1 MRAARQKISRHTAM
15 LIVYLV
21 LSLGIGTLVT
31 VSVDNYEDVTTAK
44 EILRDEGQE
53 LTDAV
58 RAFKVSSPGATS
70 GQVMSFVTMFVSTG
84 MSSELLVINPET
96 DATPYSKDFRPLVSV
111 VEGDKRMDVYMSNK
125 YLNSQLSSYDVP
137 DLMLGLF
144 VTIAVF
150 TVMVIY
156 AEKKRQ
162 ALVMQQRFEEKHA
175 ELTKALEEHEALAL
189 LGRMAATLAH
199 ELKTP
204 ISTIS
209 TLLQVFP
216 SRSADEN
223 FRNRF
228 VALAGEELNR
238 TQQIIDNLLVYG
250 KDIEIKDEQWTEFGP
265 FIGEIA
271 QKYGL
276 KIAACPRFSLYG
288 NVFYL
293 GLLFENLIRNS
304 RNAGAADIR
313 VILDNPPAGDGVS
326 AVVRIEDNGAGFPEG
341 ADLAKLMDPF
351 VTERPNGAGLGL
363 YLARKIAAA
372 HGAAITPYRP
382 QAGAGFMI
390 TLQGRR
396 VRDA

>member
-1 MRAARQKISRHTAM
+1 MRYA
-15 LIVYLV
+15 L
-21 LSLGIGTLVT
+21 
-31 VSVDNYEDVTTAK
+31 
-44 EILRDEGQE
+44 LR
-53 LTDAV
+53 
-58 RAFKVSSPGATS
+58 VSSPGATS

-84 MSSELLVINPET
+84 MSSELLAINPET
-96 DATPYSKDFRPLVSV
+96 DATPYSKDFRLLVSV

-144 VTIAVF
+144 VTIAMF

-228 VALAGEELNR
+228 VTLASEELNR

-250 KDIEIKDEQWTEFGP
+250 KDIEIKDEQWMEFGP

-276 KIAACPRFSLYG
+276 KIAACPRFSALRER
-288 NVFYL
+288 VL
-293 GLLFENLIRNS
+293 S
-304 RNAGAADIR
+304 RPI
-313 VILDNPPAGDGVS
+313 V
-326 AVVRIEDNGAGFPEG
+326 
-341 ADLAKLMDPF
+341 
-351 VTERPNGAGLGL
+351 
-363 YLARKIAAA
+363 
-372 HGAAITPYRP
+372 
-382 QAGAGFMI
+382 
-390 TLQGRR
+390 
-396 VRDA
+396 